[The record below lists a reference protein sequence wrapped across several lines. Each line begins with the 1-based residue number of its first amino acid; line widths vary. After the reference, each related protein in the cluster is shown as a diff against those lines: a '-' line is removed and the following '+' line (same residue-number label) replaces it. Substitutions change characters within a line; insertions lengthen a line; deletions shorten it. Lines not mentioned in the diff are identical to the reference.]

1 MKQYFIKSMDKKDFS
16 AANVAMVDNF
26 QWREGHTPKT
36 EARVIFVKGEGF
48 HVQLKSWETNL
59 RITCK
64 EYQGRVC
71 EDSCME
77 FFFNFAPDTQDKYV
91 NFETNPIG
99 TINSSLG
106 KGRRC
111 RKKILEIWGEL
122 PEVKG
127 QVFDDYWQVE
137 YLLPMELLEKSFG
150 TINTE
155 KGAKYTGNFYKCGD
169 KTDIEHYGMWSPV
182 DLPEP
187 DYHRPEFFGELIM
200 D

>member
-1 MKQYFIKSMDKKDFS
+1 MKQYFIKSMEKKDFD
-16 AANVAMVDNF
+16 AANVAKVEIYKWFDDYKP
-26 QWREGHTPKT
+26 RT
-36 EARVIFVKGEGF
+36 EARVVFVKGEGF
-48 HVQLKSWETNL
+48 HVQLKSWETNP
-59 RITCK
+59 RITFK
-64 EYQGRVC
+64 NYQDRVC

-77 FFFNFAPDTQDKYV
+77 FFFNFSPDKQDKYV
-91 NFETNPIG
+91 NFEVNAIG

-111 RKKILEIWGEL
+111 RKKIIEFWDTL
-122 PEVKG
+122 PEVKA
-127 QVFDDYWQVE
+127 QVLDDSWQVE
-137 YLLPMELLEKSFG
+137 YFLPLEMLEKVFG

-155 KGAKYTGNFYKCGD
+155 KGAIYKGNFYKCGD
-169 KTDIEHYGMWSPV
+169 KTEHEHYGMWSPV